1 MIYPP
6 DDLLA
11 DLQSAIPEA
20 TQDGR
25 HSGSSGGKGH
35 YDYLPDL
42 PGEGN
47 EEREIFDVPPGYD
60 IPAMTPP
67 PDGEVGTYI

>member
-11 DLQSAIPEA
+11 DLQSAIPPQQGE
-20 TQDGR
+20 DGR
-25 HSGSSGGKGH
+25 HSSGSGK
-35 YDYLPDL
+35 YDQLPDL

-47 EEREIFDVPPGYD
+47 EEDIPPGYD
-60 IPAMTPP
+60 PVAMTPP
-67 PDGEVGTYI
+67 PQDEVRMYNL